1 MCGIAGALGNFAP
14 ALIEQMVHKIEHRG
28 PDNLSW
34 FSQGKLHLGHARLSI
49 VDLSAASNQP
59 MWDAT
64 GRLCIVFNGEIY
76 NYQLL
81 RQQLLA
87 KGYQFNSN
95 GDAEVLLNLYLE
107 YGVDLLSH
115 VNGIFSFAIWDQ
127 QTEQLW
133 LVRDHFGVKPLY
145 YTFTPDGL
153 LFSSEMKSLLVCPD
167 VSRALD
173 HDALLRTLVFLW
185 SPGPHTVIQAVKKLE
200 PGCYLT
206 VHANGSSEI
215 TQYWDWPA
223 YQPGQLS
230 VEEHSHEVL
239 ASLRQSVADQLVA
252 DVPVGSFLS
261 GGLDSSL
268 IVAMAA
274 EKSKQPVD
282 CYTIDTGDTDGFEAD
297 LPYARKVA
305 EHLGVPL
312 HVLKVTPDIVS
323 LLPKMVYHLDEVQ
336 ADPAPINVLL
346 ICEMARKQGIKVLL
360 SGAGGDDVF
369 TGYRRHYAQSVENY
383 WSWLPLPLR
392 KILKQMTGLLPD
404 SSNVTRR
411 ISKAFKYADL
421 NGAERLLS
429 YFFWLD
435 PAVARGLFRPEI
447 KLSDRPFDFMLEKIP
462 ADPSIPAVEKMLM
475 LERRY
480 FLVDHN
486 FNYTDKMSMATGV
499 EVRVP
504 FLDHRVIDTASRI
517 PAELK
522 QQGRTGKW
530 ILKKAAEQL
539 LPHDVIYR
547 PKSGFGAPLRQWL
560 KTDLAPLVADVLS
573 QESIDKRGIFDATA
587 VNRLV
592 AADLNGEDYSYPI
605 FALVCFELWCRQFLD
620 SNNE

>member
-14 ALIEQMVHKIEHRG
+14 ALIEQMVHKIAHRG

-49 VDLSAASNQP
+49 VDLSVASNQP

-76 NYQLL
+76 NYQIL
-81 RQQLLA
+81 RQQLLE
-87 KGYQFNSN
+87 KGYQFHSN

-107 YGVDLLSH
+107 YGFDLLSK

-127 QTEQLW
+127 QSEQLW

-145 YTFTPDGL
+145 YTFTADGF
-153 LFSSEMKSLLVCPD
+153 LFSSEMKSLLVCPA
-167 VSRALD
+167 VSRDLD

-185 SPGPHTVIQAVKKLE
+185 SPGPFTIIKSIQKLE
-200 PGCYLT
+200 PGNYLLVNAKGESS
-206 VHANGSSEI
+206 VH
-215 TQYWDWPA
+215 QYWDWPQ
-223 YQPGQLS
+223 YQPEQKS
-230 VEEHSHEVL
+230 VEEYSAEIL
-239 ASLRQSVADQLVA
+239 SSLSQSVTDQLVA

-274 EKSKQPVD
+274 EKSRQPVD

-305 EHLGVPL
+305 AHLGVPL

-360 SGAGGDDVF
+360 SGAGGDDIF

-383 WSWLPLPLR
+383 WSWLPLPVR
-392 KILKQMTGLLPD
+392 KVVKQLTGLLPD

-421 NGAERLLS
+421 DGAERLLS

-435 PAVARGLFRPEI
+435 PVLARSLFRPEI
-447 KLSDRPFDFMLEKIP
+447 KLSERPFDFMLEKIP
-462 ADPSIPAVEKMLM
+462 ADPAIPAVEKMLM

-504 FLDHRVIDTASRI
+504 FLDHRVINTASRI
-517 PAELK
+517 PADLK
-522 QQGRTGKW
+522 QQGRIGKW
-530 ILKKAAEQL
+530 ILKKAAEPM

-573 QESIDKRGIFDATA
+573 TDSINKRGIFNASA
-587 VNRLV
+587 VNQLV
-592 AADLNGEDYSYPI
+592 AADLRGEDYSYPI

-620 SNNE
+620 SDNE

>member
-14 ALIEQMVHKIEHRG
+14 ALIEQMVHKIAHRG

-34 FSQGKLHLGHARLSI
+34 FSQGKLHLGHTRLSI
-49 VDLSAASNQP
+49 VDLSEASNQP
-59 MWDAT
+59 MWDVT

-81 RQQLLA
+81 RQQLLE
-87 KGYQFNSN
+87 KGYQFKSN

-107 YGVDLLSH
+107 YGAELLSM

-127 QTEQLW
+127 QTERLW

-153 LFSSEMKSLLVCPD
+153 IFSSEMKSLLVCPD
-167 VSRALD
+167 VSRDLD

-185 SPGPHTVIQAVKKLE
+185 SPGPHTVIRAVKKLE

-206 VHANGSSEI
+206 VDANGTSEI

-223 YQPGQLS
+223 YQPGPGS
-230 VEEHSHEVL
+230 VESHSQAVID
-239 ASLRQSVADQLVA
+239 SLRQSVSDQLVA

-274 EKSKQPVD
+274 EKSRQPVD

-305 EHLGVPL
+305 QHLGVPL

-383 WSWLPLPLR
+383 WSWLPLPVR
-392 KILKQMTGLLPD
+392 KLLK
-404 SSNVTRR
+404 
-411 ISKAFKYADL
+411 
-421 NGAERLLS
+421 
-429 YFFWLD
+429 
-435 PAVARGLFRPEI
+435 
-447 KLSDRPFDFMLEKIP
+447 
-462 ADPSIPAVEKMLM
+462 
-475 LERRY
+475 
-480 FLVDHN
+480 
-486 FNYTDKMSMATGV
+486 
-499 EVRVP
+499 
-504 FLDHRVIDTASRI
+504 
-517 PAELK
+517 
-522 QQGRTGKW
+522 
-530 ILKKAAEQL
+530 
-539 LPHDVIYR
+539 
-547 PKSGFGAPLRQWL
+547 
-560 KTDLAPLVADVLS
+560 
-573 QESIDKRGIFDATA
+573 
-587 VNRLV
+587 
-592 AADLNGEDYSYPI
+592 
-605 FALVCFELWCRQFLD
+605 
-620 SNNE
+620 